1 MNTSQLGSI
10 LNRMFAL
17 DGPQRR
23 AFSDQGRRRPPRP
36 LKRSLRRG
44 IITPIVSRPIQP
56 STGYP
61 AEEDSIVDLTSSG
74 SSLNSRPYSYPSTS
88 ATAGTKKKRPRSL
101 YTPERVKRNSVYD
114 KNTSLATTTKTI
126 MTA

>member
-1 MNTSQLGSI
+1 MNSTQLGTI

-44 IITPIVSRPIQP
+44 IVTPVVSRPIQP
-56 STGYP
+56 LMDPTG
-61 AEEDSIVDLTSSG
+61 EDTIVDLKSSG
-74 SSLNSRPYSYPSTS
+74 SSLESRPKSYPPTS
-88 ATAGTKKKRPRSL
+88 FTTGSNRKRPRSL

-114 KNTSLATTTKTI
+114 RNTSLATTTKTI
-126 MTA
+126 ISA